1 MRIKNLLVLLTF
13 VSILLVTQVVQA
25 DLPVLVIE
33 DTFDRSEVG
42 GLSGSTTTTGGAT
55 WQSAVDL
62 KVEGG
67 TANHTNVANSGYVQY
82 IAPTDGKFSIEAVLK
97 GRDISAPTNTNT
109 ALGFSDDD
117 HADYPGA
124 NIYGLSSLSLTIQ
137 KTGNIHMWDNRF
149 AAQKKTGKMLSDV
162 GLAND
167 FQGDIPMRLTL
178 DPVNNT
184 AIAEVNNQEVYN
196 INYTISDP
204 IMWGGFGWS
213 GTAAGQWDN
222 FAIRQVP
229 EPGSLILLGLGMIS
243 LMWAKTGGRR
253 CN

>member
-13 VSILLVTQVVQA
+13 ASSLLVTQVVQA

-42 GLSGSTTTTGGAT
+42 GLAGSTTTTGGAT

-97 GRDISAPTNTNT
+97 GRDISAPMNTNT

-137 KTGNIHMWDNRF
+137 KTG
-149 AAQKKTGKMLSDV
+149 KKLSDV

-243 LMWAKTGGRR
+243 LMWAKAGGRR
-253 CN
+253 RS